1 MWILVR
7 FHLETSDQLWVTS
20 VSVSTPSFVWRMK
33 LAAVALKICVVH
45 EIIRYTVYI
54 DKLGKL
60 YVVVRIT
67 IFPTRKTGGGFG
79 SQGGESDLLFMFT
92 SVLSKSKQTL
102 DHFVEDLRYQTSFAG
117 HRMTC

>member
-60 YVVVRIT
+60 
-67 IFPTRKTGGGFG
+67 
-79 SQGGESDLLFMFT
+79 
-92 SVLSKSKQTL
+92 
-102 DHFVEDLRYQTSFAG
+102 
-117 HRMTC
+117 